1 MSRLDYGNDLAAP
14 QLQPG
19 YTISADGF
27 GLVQCKA
34 TFRWDKSYFLTQ
46 ATAYNGEFNIGK
58 EFPVFG
64 YSFCRMYKW
73 EYVEEKN
80 GVILITA
87 EYTGIDPEYSVE
99 GGFITIPQVQMV
111 GSASAEDISHH
122 PNFIQVNCISNGL
135 LNELAGPPP
144 AGGIFDVD
152 GFSNPNRALWTP
164 IVANQ
169 GALNNCQFVAFLPPA
184 TSDEGDINIKA
195 GIKSYY
201 KPQATLRVLLYVSA
215 ASNSA
220 AAELALTKA
229 SYVGWTTNGSL
240 FHLPAEYKK
249 LATALAYPGNF
260 TYTPEYDALINR
272 SFLIT
277 NCSVERF
284 GYVYK
289 VTADLML
296 SGIAGWDKDIYP
308 QVGGTG

>member
-1 MSRLDYGNDLAAP
+1 MARLDYGNDLATP

-34 TFRWDKSYFLTQ
+34 TFRWDKTYFLTET
-46 ATAYNGEFNIGK
+46 TAYNGYFNLGK

-64 YSFCRMYKW
+64 YTFCRMYKW
-73 EYVEEKN
+73 DYVEEKN

-87 EYTGIDPEYSVE
+87 EYTGIDPEYTVE

-111 GSASAEDISHH
+111 GSSSAEDISHH
-122 PNFIQVNCISNGL
+122 PNFIQRNCISNGL
-135 LNELAGPPP
+135 NNELAGPPP
-144 AGGIFDVD
+144 PGGNFETD
-152 GFSNPNRALWTP
+152 GLINPNRALWTP

-169 GALNNCQFVAFLPPA
+169 GALNNCQFVAFLPSNSA
-184 TSDEGDINIKA
+184 EAGDINIKA
-195 GIKSYY
+195 GVKSYY

-215 ASNSA
+215 GSNSA
-220 AAELALTKA
+220 AAALALTKA
-229 SYVGWTTNGSL
+229 SYVGWTTTGSL
-240 FHLPAEYKK
+240 FSLPAEYKK
-249 LATALAYPGNF
+249 LAKKTQYPGNF
-260 TYTPEYDALINR
+260 TYTDEYESIINR

-284 GYVYK
+284 GWVYK

-308 QVGGTG
+308 SIKDET